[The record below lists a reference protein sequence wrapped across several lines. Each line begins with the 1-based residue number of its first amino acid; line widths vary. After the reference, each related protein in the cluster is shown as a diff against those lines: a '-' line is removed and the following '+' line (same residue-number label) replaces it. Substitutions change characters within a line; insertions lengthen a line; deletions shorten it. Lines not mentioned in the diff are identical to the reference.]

1 VESVKQRLL
10 MLGRILEATQKLNS
24 TLDLDVLLQSIVETT
39 IQLVDADRGT
49 LYLIDENKHELWSKV
64 LKGEGLVEVRLP
76 IGTGIAGCV
85 AESGDTLNIRDA
97 YTEPRFFPD
106 YDRMSGYVTKSIL
119 CMPLENRDGKIIGVF
134 ELFNKKNGF
143 FSLNDETVIS
153 IMSVDVAIAIE
164 NARLHKAEMEFVR
177 INEEV
182 RLAAIIQS
190 DLLPKSSP
198 IIPGYEIAGMSMPAQ
213 SVGGDY
219 FDFIPMNDG
228 RMALCLGDVSG
239 KGLPASLLMAN
250 LQATLRGQTL
260 VSQRPLECLLRSNR
274 LLCESTS
281 PEKFATVFY
290 GILEIQQHTLHYS
303 NAGHDWPFLVGI
315 DHSIQRLKTGGVM
328 LGLIPQA
335 MYEDEKIPI
344 HVGDL
349 LVIQSDGVSEAM
361 NVNQEL
367 FGNQRLQDLILEY
380 RDRTPQEIIN
390 IIVREVHKHA
400 GEYIQS
406 DDITIVILKRIE

>member
-1 VESVKQRLL
+1 LSF
-10 MLGRILEATQKLNS
+10 
-24 TLDLDVLLQSIVETT
+24 
-39 IQLVDADRGT
+39 
-49 LYLIDENKHELWSKV
+49 LIK
-64 LKGEGLVEVRLP
+64 R
-76 IGTGIAGCV
+76 TA
-85 AESGDTLNIRDA
+85 
-97 YTEPRFFPD
+97 
-106 YDRMSGYVTKSIL
+106 
-119 CMPLENRDGKIIGVF
+119 
-134 ELFNKKNGF
+134 F

-153 IMSVDVAIAIE
+153 IIMSVDVAIAIE

-198 IIPGYEIAGMSMPAQ
+198 IIPGYESQECQCPAQ

-281 PEKFATVFY
+281 PEKFATDIYVF
-290 GILEIQQHTLHYS
+290 LKS
-303 NAGHDWPFLVGI
+303 NNI
-315 DHSIQRLKTGGVM
+315 HSITLMQATI
-328 LGLIPQA
+328 GLSWL
-335 MYEDEKIPI
+335 EST
-344 HVGDL
+344 
-349 LVIQSDGVSEAM
+349 IQFND
-361 NVNQEL
+361 
-367 FGNQRLQDLILEY
+367 
-380 RDRTPQEIIN
+380 
-390 IIVREVHKHA
+390 
-400 GEYIQS
+400 
-406 DDITIVILKRIE
+406 